1 MPKMLPE
8 AWTLP
13 SALRARVGASVG
25 RQRAMLHEGHA
36 LLLLHQP
43 PRAGERE
50 RRATILWRSPEGE
63 WSGAP
68 GPSGPAALRVH
79 LDAYVARL
87 DELERRLAK
96 AKTAR
101 DRFDLIREARPLA
114 RAARNL
120 HAALQDVRT
129 AIPTDENVLGARDR
143 AYDVER
149 ESSALLEEAS
159 AALQLGLAEDT
170 EDQSKASSRIAVE
183 SHRLNLLAAVC
194 LPITALGAML
204 GMNVRTGL
212 EPLPGPWLFFAI
224 VASGFGIGL
233 ALHAWVRREPELR
246 TSRSR

>member
-13 SALRARVGASVG
+13 SALRARVGASIG
-25 RQRAMLHEGHA
+25 RQRAMIQGGHA
-36 LLLLHQP
+36 LVLLHQP
-43 PRAGERE
+43 PRGGERE
-50 RRATILWRSPEGE
+50 RRGTIFWRSPEGA

-79 LDAYVARL
+79 LDAYAARL
-87 DELERRLAK
+87 DELDRRLSK
-96 AKTAR
+96 TKTAR
-101 DRFDLIREARPLA
+101 ERFDLIREVRPFA

-129 AIPTDENVLGARDR
+129 AIPSDEHVLAARDR
-143 AYDVER
+143 AYEVER
-149 ESSALLEEAS
+149 ESSGLLEEAS

-170 EDQSKASSRIAVE
+170 EEQSKASSRIAVE

-233 ALHAWVRREPELR
+233 ALHAWVRRTPDVR
-246 TSRSR
+246 ASR